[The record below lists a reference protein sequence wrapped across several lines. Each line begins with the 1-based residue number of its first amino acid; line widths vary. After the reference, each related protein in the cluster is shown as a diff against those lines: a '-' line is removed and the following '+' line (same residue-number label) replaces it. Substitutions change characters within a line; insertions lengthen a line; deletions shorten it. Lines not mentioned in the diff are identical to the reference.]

1 MAGQLSAFAGTI
13 RVTDATPVAY
23 VRFSTC
29 TGSTAATFDLGN
41 GSAVMHTRNGNPV
54 SLGALAGGINTTVEG
69 ARSTAGALTP
79 YSIGA
84 NNSSTIFNGTIM
96 DGTVAGAAV
105 SITKVGTG
113 TLTLTGTNTYSGG
126 TIVSNGVLLVNGGIY
141 NGTNDAPVIVVGGTL
156 GGGGTIGG
164 AVTNQSGGILVPGAG
179 TNVAGTVM
187 TLSSNLTLLA
197 GSTTLMQ
204 VVHGSPADQ
213 VTSAGTITYGGI
225 LMVATNAG
233 DGTPY
238 QVGDTFTLFNLGG
251 GNGSYNAG
259 SGFATIQPPPG
270 PGLGWSGANLT
281 LNGSIQVV
289 AASPVLANFSGTP
302 VAGVPPLAV
311 TFTNQSS
318 GAGYWVWNF
327 GDGTTLSTGGGTN
340 VSHAYANVGSYTV
353 SLTAYGTGGVSG
365 LTNVAYI
372 VVGSAAPVAGFG
384 GDDERVCDADGDV
397 DGRLDG
403 EHHELGVELWGWPQ
417 RDEHIERERVARVCG
432 GGELPGE
439 FDGGGGGRVEHE
451 HAGEL
456 RGGEAEGGD
465 WGSGV
470 ERREVCVQRDKRSGW
485 GAIPDL
491 DDDKRGVGAGGMDPG
506 VDERVCGGRELQL
519 HEHARGESGGL
530 LPAGIAVRRQTVQVG
545 CAGMPKGIPAF
556 FL

>member
-1 MAGQLSAFAGTI
+1 
-13 RVTDATPVAY
+13 
-23 VRFSTC
+23 
-29 TGSTAATFDLGN
+29 
-41 GSAVMHTRNGNPV
+41 
-54 SLGALAGGINTTVEG
+54 
-69 ARSTAGALTP
+69 LTL
-79 YSIGA
+79 
-84 NNSSTIFNGTIM
+84 NGT
-96 DGTVAGAAV
+96 
-105 SITKVGTG
+105 S
-113 TLTLTGTNTYSGG
+113 TYSGP
-126 TIVSNGVLLVNGGIY
+126 TTVSNGVLLVNGGIWNSTN
-141 NGTNDAPVIVVGGTL
+141 NGPVTVSGGTL
-156 GGGGTIGG
+156 GGSGILGG
-164 AVTNQSGGILVPGAG
+164 AVTVQTGGILAPGAG

-187 TLSSNLTLLA
+187 TLNSNLTLQA

-204 VVHGSPADQ
+204 VSHGTTPTSDQ
-213 VTSAGTITYGGI
+213 VSSAGTITYGGI

-251 GNGSYNAG
+251 GTGSYNAG

-384 GDDERVCDADGDV
+384 GGPTNVFVTQTVTLTDASTGSITNWVWNFGDGHSV
-397 DGRLDG
+397 TNTSNASVSHAYAAAGSYPVSLT
-403 EHHELGVELWGWPQ
+403 
-417 RDEHIERERVARVCG
+417 VA
-432 GGELPGE
+432 
-439 FDGGGGGRVEHE
+439 
-451 HAGEL
+451 
-456 RGGEAEGGD
+456 
-465 WGSGV
+465 
-470 ERREVCVQRDKRSGW
+470 
-485 GAIPDL
+485 
-491 DDDKRGVGAGGMDPG
+491 GAGGSNTSTQANYVVVKPKAAIGGVALSGGKFVFSGTNGVAGAQYRILTTTNVALALAGWTPVWTNVFAADGSFSYTNTPG
-506 VDERVCGGRELQL
+506 VK
-519 HEHARGESGGL
+519 
-530 LPAGIAVRRQTVQVG
+530 PAG
-545 CAGMPKGIPAF
+545 F
-556 FL
+556 FLLVSP